1 MQAASF
7 RVRDVDAGAESSAMT
22 GDRSGRP
29 HALVT
34 ALFMSRSWRVQDSER
49 IRHAQMAAAGPSS
62 NCSGVSGWQVA
73 LPSA

>member
-1 MQAASF
+1 
-7 RVRDVDAGAESSAMT
+7 MT

-29 HALVT
+29 HAVVT
-34 ALFMSRSWRVQDSER
+34 ALFMSRCWRVRESER
-49 IRHAQMAAAGPSS
+49 IRHAQMAATGPSS